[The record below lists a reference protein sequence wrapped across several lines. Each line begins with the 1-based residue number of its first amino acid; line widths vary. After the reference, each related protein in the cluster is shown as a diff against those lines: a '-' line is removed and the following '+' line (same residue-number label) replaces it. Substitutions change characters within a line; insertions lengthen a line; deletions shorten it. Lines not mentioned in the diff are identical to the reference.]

1 MKEAVITGAARTA
14 AGSFLGSLADI
25 PAPKLG
31 AIAIAEAVS
40 RGGIKKEEVDQVIM
54 GNVLPAGVGQAP
66 ARQAGIFAGIPVS
79 AGAMTINKMCGSGLK
94 AVMLAAQAVATDEFE
109 VVVAGPGEY
118 RQVPLAETR
127 VREGRDGHRGKRIDH
142 QRRGCRRRRDVGGSR
157 RQEGHQADR
166 EDPGVHDGL
175 PGAGM
180 VHGGPDRRNPETSP
194 EDGGGKGP
202 GGALR
207 DQRGLLVGCDRG
219 DTGPP
224 TRPGTGQ
231 RPRRGRRPR
240 TPGRRVRGQDPDH
253 PPIRHG
259 GPGRTVRHRVPL
271 HRRRGGRRDAGRTA
285 VTGKPGTFRRSDD
298 MEMMNIGVVGGGQMG
313 SGIAQ
318 VSLMSGFQ
326 VLLNDVSDEILRKS
340 RAAIEKG
347 LDTLVRKEKITA
359 GDKERMAGHLRMTTN
374 LSDFSVCDF
383 VVEAATERE
392 ELKLSLFR
400 KLDEIVPAEKVLSTN
415 TSSLSITRIA
425 SATSRPG
432 RVIGMHFMNPV
443 PLMKLVEIIKGLT
456 TSPGTFDLTMDLARR
471 LGKEPVPANDYPGFI
486 ANRVLMPMINEAVYA
501 LMEGVGKAE
510 DIDAIMRMGAN
521 HPMGPLALADLIG
534 LDTCLEV
541 IKVMQEGFGD
551 PKYRPCPLLR
561 KYVEAGFLGKKT
573 GRGFYTYEK
582 G

>member
-1 MKEAVITGAARTA
+1 ME
-14 AGSFLGSLADI
+14 
-25 PAPKLG
+25 
-31 AIAIAEAVS
+31 
-40 RGGIKKEEVDQVIM
+40 IM
-54 GNVLPAGVGQAP
+54 NV
-66 ARQAGIFAGIPVS
+66 
-79 AGAMTINKMCGSGLK
+79 
-94 AVMLAAQAVATDEFE
+94 
-109 VVVAGPGEY
+109 
-118 RQVPLAETR
+118 
-127 VREGRDGHRGKRIDH
+127 
-142 QRRGCRRRRDVGGSR
+142 
-157 RQEGHQADR
+157 
-166 EDPGVHDGL
+166 
-175 PGAGM
+175 
-180 VHGGPDRRNPETSP
+180 
-194 EDGGGKGP
+194 
-202 GGALR
+202 
-207 DQRGLLVGCDRG
+207 
-219 DTGPP
+219 
-224 TRPGTGQ
+224 
-231 RPRRGRRPR
+231 
-240 TPGRRVRGQDPDH
+240 
-253 PPIRHG
+253 
-259 GPGRTVRHRVPL
+259 
-271 HRRRGGRRDAGRTA
+271 
-285 VTGKPGTFRRSDD
+285 
-298 MEMMNIGVVGGGQMG
+298 GVVGGGQMG

-340 RAAIEKG
+340 RTAIEKG

-359 GDKERMAGHLRMTTN
+359 GDKERMAGRLRMTTN

-443 PLMKLVEIIKGLT
+443 PLMRLVEIIKGLQ
-456 TSPGTFDLTMDLARR
+456 TSPGTFDLTMELARR

-541 IKVMQEGFGD
+541 MKVMQEGFGD